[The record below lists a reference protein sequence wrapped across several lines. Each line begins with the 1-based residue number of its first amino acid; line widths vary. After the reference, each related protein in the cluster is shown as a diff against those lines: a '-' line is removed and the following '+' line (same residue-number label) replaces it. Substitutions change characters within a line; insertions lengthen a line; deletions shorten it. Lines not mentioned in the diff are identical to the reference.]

1 MHEYAEGKLRSGSK
15 KGPKV
20 KSKSQALAI
29 GYSEAKEAKKS
40 SKSKGN
46 ISKPEK
52 LHETFLE
59 EMEVSK
65 KKSGGSKRPS
75 KKTDKV
81 PDKNIKYPTL
91 EFVGEVKSTDLENGK
106 KGPENEEESK
116 YAKKIAVKEAKSKG
130 LREKERVNYFPKKK
144 K

>member
-1 MHEYAEGKLRSGSK
+1 MKKKVIKSK
-15 KGPKV
+15 K
-20 KSKSQALAI
+20 S
-29 GYSEAKEAKKS
+29 
-40 SKSKGN
+40 N

-52 LHETFLE
+52 LHEEFAE
-59 EMEVSK
+59 ELIKSK
-65 KKSGGSKRPS
+65 KKSAGSKRPS

-91 EFVGEVKSTDLENGK
+91 EFVGAVKSTDLENGK

-130 LREKERVNYFPKKK
+130 IKEKERVNYFPKKK